1 MPEFITNKFNWLKSC
16 KSNKDCPSPIVIRI
30 WWTLT
35 DFFSH
40 RTKKFTCS
48 WENSSKGNAL
58 TPLLSDNLLTFQ
70 TVRIFSVSINLPYK
84 TVSTLF
90 SLGHVINFP
99 SKLPMSLFFAVAIVG
114 LQSFPSE
121 VVSHSRQ
128 KGPNWEFWD
137 FRRDWESRL
146 WHNGNFQA
154 MAKCLKMQPHCM
166 IKWWGNWIK
175 FGD

>member
-40 RTKKFTCS
+40 RAKKFTCS

-114 LQSFPSE
+114 LQSVKSNPFP
-121 VVSHSRQ
+121 R
-128 KGPNWEFWD
+128 
-137 FRRDWESRL
+137 
-146 WHNGNFQA
+146 
-154 MAKCLKMQPHCM
+154 
-166 IKWWGNWIK
+166 KWWVILGKRDQIESSGIFEETGSLDYDITETFKRWPNV
-175 FGD
+175 